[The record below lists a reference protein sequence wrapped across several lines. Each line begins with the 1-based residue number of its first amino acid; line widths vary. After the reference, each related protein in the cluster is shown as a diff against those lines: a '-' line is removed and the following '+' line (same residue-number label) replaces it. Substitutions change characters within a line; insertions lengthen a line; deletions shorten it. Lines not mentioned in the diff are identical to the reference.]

1 MERIRPPFGKVMKRA
16 IHTGETFSLLGETC
30 SIGSKADVGAWVP
43 AESGTVGAEGNLPL
57 LVSYLGCCLFT
68 GKPHFLTEDIQRC
81 SYVLRGTLL
90 ARTTSESPYRR
101 D

>member
-16 IHTGETFSLLGETC
+16 IHTGETFSLLGENC

-68 GKPHFLTEDIQRC
+68 GKPHFD
-81 SYVLRGTLL
+81 RGH
-90 ARTTSESPYRR
+90 SEMFLCP
-101 D
+101 